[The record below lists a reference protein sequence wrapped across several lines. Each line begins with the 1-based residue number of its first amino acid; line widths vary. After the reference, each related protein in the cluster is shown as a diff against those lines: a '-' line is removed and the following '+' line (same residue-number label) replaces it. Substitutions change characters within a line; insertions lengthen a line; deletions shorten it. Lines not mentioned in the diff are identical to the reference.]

1 LRMQQAWEGSAESAV
16 AAGAS
21 TPTSRTTNSQLA
33 VKRFIDQAAPIP
45 AKAEYLLRA

>member
-1 LRMQQAWEGSAESAV
+1 MQQAWGGSAESAV

-45 AKAEYLLRA
+45 PKAEYLLRA